1 MNTTIMGG
9 FMAACLIGT
18 ASAGFGADWS
28 VNYRDRH
35 FVRNF
40 SMVSLEAARIGQ
52 LAQTHSQDA
61 QVQELGRQLVKAYTQ
76 AGQQVA
82 NAAPGVDGGSNAK
95 LSGSAARRV
104 DSLAEL
110 SGPAFDRA
118 ATRELFNCEEYGVR
132 QLDLEA
138 DSNGNATL
146 RRSAVQVLAATE
158 PVVWQTAQLN
168 DQFNNKPR
176 FH

>member
-1 MNTTIMGG
+1 
-9 FMAACLIGT
+9 
-18 ASAGFGADWS
+18 
-28 VNYRDRH
+28 
-35 FVRNF
+35 
-40 SMVSLEAARIGQ
+40 
-52 LAQTHSQDA
+52 
-61 QVQELGRQLVKAYTQ
+61 
-76 AGQQVA
+76 
-82 NAAPGVDGGSNAK
+82 VDGGSNAK
-95 LSGSAARRV
+95 LSGGAARRV